1 MQTSTAVV
9 TRLDREGKIALTGS
23 PEAGPNPGHEA
34 SGSFGGDSED
44 DAGGEEKQGHAGARG
59 VGGSYGQRRH
69 RATGS
74 SQRGGA
80 SSELPSPGTKGA
92 GLFIPPLHLSCLRV
106 AAANKYSALPI
117 CPAGQG
123 GVLSLRVVGAHSRRP
138 PPVP

>member
-1 MQTSTAVV
+1 MQVPERWGA
-9 TRLDREGKIALTGS
+9 AMGS
-23 PEAGPNPGHEA
+23 
-34 SGSFGGDSED
+34 GGT
-44 DAGGEEKQGHAGARG
+44 
-59 VGGSYGQRRH
+59 GQR
-69 RATGS
+69 GS

-80 SSELPSPGTKGA
+80 ASEPPSPGTKGA

-106 AAANKYSALPI
+106 AAGNNFSALPT